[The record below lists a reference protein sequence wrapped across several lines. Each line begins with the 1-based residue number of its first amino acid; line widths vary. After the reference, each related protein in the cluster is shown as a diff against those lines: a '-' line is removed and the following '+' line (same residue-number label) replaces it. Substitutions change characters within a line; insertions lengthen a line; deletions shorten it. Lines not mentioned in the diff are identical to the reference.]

1 MGGGRF
7 QTKQRRFYGFVP
19 YSFANGFYLTL
30 YAVNVLVGFMQ
41 FNRVRFQWIWR
52 VVSAVGGGG
61 LLCLLMVVDGG
72 ADQLAAERFHQRAIS
87 AYTAGNIDD
96 AKLLLADALKEDDRY
111 IPAYLARGYI
121 LRYERDYQAA
131 VNDFSKVIEL
141 DSSRHEAWF
150 RRGIEYFNLGEFEK
164 SVADFEQYIE
174 FRPEQKPFLWQLG
187 IAYYYTG
194 QHQEGR
200 DLFESHQK
208 VNSHDVENAVW
219 HFLCVAKLDGF
230 ETARKALIDLDG
242 DTRIPMMQVYAL
254 FKGHGTEEHVLTAAH
269 AGAPEEDV
277 LIRQSFY
284 AHLYLGL
291 YHEAKGDVDKS
302 YDYMRRAAQ
311 HFKSNGYMG
320 EVARV
325 HRDWLKNKKRRQAT
339 PHSPVVTD

>member
-1 MGGGRF
+1 M
-7 QTKQRRFYGFVP
+7 
-19 YSFANGFYLTL
+19 
-30 YAVNVLVGFMQ
+30 MQ
-41 FNRVRFQWIWR
+41 VARIRFQWLWK
-52 VVSAVGGGG
+52 VVSAVIGGGVLG
-61 LLCLLMVVDGG
+61 MLMVVNTH
-72 ADQLAAERFHQRAIS
+72 ADTLAAEQFHQRAIS

-96 AKLLLADALKEDDRY
+96 AKSLFADALKEDDKY

-121 LRYERDYQAA
+121 LQYERNYQAA
-131 VNDFSKVIEL
+131 VDDFSKVIEL

-164 SVADFEQYIE
+164 SVADFEQYAE

-200 DLFESHQK
+200 QLFESHQN

-219 HFLCVAKLDGF
+219 HFLCVSKLEGF
-230 ETARKALIDLDG
+230 EAARKALISLDG

-254 FKGHGTEEHVLTAAH
+254 FKGYGTEEDVLKAAH
-269 AGAPEEDV
+269 AGTAVDGG

-291 YHEAKGDVDKS
+291 YHEAKGDADKS
-302 YDYMRRAAQ
+302 FDYMLKAAQ
-311 HFKSNGYMG
+311 HYKSNGYMG

-325 HRDWLKNKKRRQAT
+325 HRDWLKKKNKT
-339 PHSPVVTD
+339 PVDPPSTVSK